1 MIPDEE
7 PFKYAEPRKP
17 RKIDPETE
25 RELDKL
31 EFRPFGYEW

>member
-17 RKIDPETE
+17 RKIDTELE